1 MEKYVSLKGT
11 DILCK
16 LILVVFD
23 GQQFNSG
30 DVIVTGFARDDYVF
44 GITDYVLS
52 FEGEIY
58 FLYENF
64 ENVNYN
70 YHFNAH
76 EVTRTSNFSLCQP
89 SQLLDC
95 HSLSIHRIKNQDFV
109 VLHLY
114 IPMPVD

>member
-1 MEKYVSLKGT
+1 MKGT

-52 FEGEIY
+52 FAGGIY

-70 YHFNAH
+70 YHFNVN

-89 SQLLDC
+89 SQSLDY
-95 HSLSIHRIKNQDFV
+95 HSLSIYRIKNQDFV

-114 IPMPVD
+114 IPMSVD